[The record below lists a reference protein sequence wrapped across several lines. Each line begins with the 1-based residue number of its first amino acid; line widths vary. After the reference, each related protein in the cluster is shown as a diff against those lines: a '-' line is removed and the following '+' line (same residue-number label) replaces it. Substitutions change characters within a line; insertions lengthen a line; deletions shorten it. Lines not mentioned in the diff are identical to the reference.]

1 MAAKSPF
8 QDPPQ
13 YPAPSGQTMYAAHL
27 LDPDGATVEVG
38 FFAAASDDDAAKA
51 VAALTAPATGLGGG
65 RRVSPVPRGRRK
77 AVVQRRG

>member
-8 QDPPQ
+8 QDPPK

-38 FFAAASDDDAAKA
+38 FFTAASDDDAAKA
-51 VAALTAPATGLGGG
+51 VGALLRQPPDREEAVAFHLFREVAAKP
-65 RRVSPVPRGRRK
+65 
-77 AVVQRRG
+77 